1 MAKIDSINKKILSI
15 LQNDGSI
22 TNADLARKVGLAPAS
37 TLERVRKLENS
48 GVISSYVALV
58 NREKVG
64 KPVMAIMEVTMSD
77 HSAASIKTFQDAVQE
92 IPEILECYHVAGEK
106 DFILKIVVADIPGY
120 ERLAVAKIAVIPN
133 IGRVSTMFVL
143 STKKQLTH
151 IPLG

>member
-1 MAKIDSINKKILSI
+1 MYKLDNTNREILSI

-48 GVISSYVALV
+48 GIISGYAALV
-58 NREKVG
+58 NHEKVG
-64 KPVMAIMEVTMSD
+64 VPILAIVEITMSD
-77 HSAASIKTFQDAVQE
+77 HSAASIKAFQDAVQE

-106 DFILKIVVADIPGY
+106 DFILKIVAKDIPDY

-133 IGRVSTMFVL
+133 LGRVSTMFVL
-143 STKKQLTH
+143 STKKQRTN
-151 IPLG
+151 IPL